1 MAWTERYVDASASGG
16 GTGTSASDPWTLA
29 EGFANVSSGQRVNI
43 KAGTYTTSSAL
54 NIGVSNVV
62 FRGYTTTIG
71 DLDSVSPST
80 LRVAGT
86 DIPKVTGTTRAINNT
101 SYITN
106 ATIQNISFEYN
117 AADTLIYIN
126 NMGDFSL
133 LRCRVINSNSAG
145 RCTLSRYSFFQIVN
159 CYLHNASTTVDVHQ
173 TAALGGSTAA
183 IVRSVISGG
192 STGSQGPVT
201 RYVDSLFINQSAI
214 AINGLG
220 YAQQDIHG
228 CSFYNAGSHFISAG
242 GANLFVSRC
251 VFDTCGGY
259 AISITGSNYCLAN
272 NAYYDSSFTSGRVS
286 TSDGD
291 DFEAV
296 TLSSSPFVDAAGN
309 DFAID
314 STSPIYQPK
323 FLYENGQASYSDIGA
338 IQHVPVVDSSQ
349 PQEAGTQVMPFG
361 QWAVTNPEA
370 QLHPLRSS

>member
-1 MAWTERYVDASASGG
+1 MAWTERYVTATASGG
-16 GTGTSASDPWTLA
+16 GDGSSGNPWTLA
-29 EGFANVSSGQRVNI
+29 EGFANVASGERVNI

-54 NIGVSNVV
+54 NIGVSNVA

-86 DIPKVTGTTRAINNT
+86 DIPKVTGTTGAIRNT
-101 SYITN
+101 NYIAN

-126 NMGDFSL
+126 NMSDFSL

-173 TAALGGSTAA
+173 TVALGGSSAA
-183 IVRSVISGG
+183 IIRSVISGG

-201 RYVDSLFINQSAI
+201 KYVDSLFINQSGI

-220 YAQQDIHG
+220 YNQPDIIG
-228 CSFYNAGSHFISAG
+228 CSFYNAGSHFISVG
-242 GANLFVSRC
+242 SANLGVFRC

-259 AISITGSNYCLAN
+259 AISKTGSNYCLSN
-272 NAYYDSSFTSGRVS
+272 NAYYDSSFTSGRIS

-291 DFEAV
+291 DFEPIV
-296 TLSSSPFVDAAGN
+296 LTSSPFVDAAGN
-309 DFAID
+309 DFTID
-314 STSPIYQPK
+314 SSSPIYQPK
-323 FLYENGQASYSDIGA
+323 FLYENGQASYADIGA
-338 IQHVPVVDSSQ
+338 IQH
-349 PQEAGTQVMPFG
+349 A
-361 QWAVTNPEA
+361 NPS
-370 QLHPLRSS
+370 LGILLNSKHPLA